1 MDVYFEAQQ
10 GFGSEL
16 HIRPLYGA
24 GRGVGLA
31 SGFSGGALG
40 LVLRTT
46 HKRWPGLCCQS
57 SSCLDRC
64 ARVEAS
70 QISSNFRSTS
80 QGLDLQGR
88 QFLVQTDMS
97 LFTWTWIFLVIFHFH
112 LLPLIRSVFL
122 VHYLY
127 PVLWSTFYLTWRPLN
142 IMFNIQI
149 HAYFQIFFLF

>member
-1 MDVYFEAQQ
+1 MDVYFEALQ

-31 SGFSGGALG
+31 SGFSGGALR

-46 HKRWPGLCCQS
+46 HKRWPGPCCQS
-57 SSCLDRC
+57 SLCLDCC

-112 LLPLIRSVFL
+112 SLPLVHSVFSWL
-122 VHYLY
+122 FLPCFVKHSLFDVNTIKYYLQH
-127 PVLWSTFYLTWRPLN
+127 PNSCLFSDLLS
-142 IMFNIQI
+142 
-149 HAYFQIFFLF
+149 FL